1 MGEVWRSFAEATE
14 ASQASKR
21 ARQEMMERRMDVTVD
36 VSETKVD
43 LVEQTTVYG
52 GILGVR
58 EEIVDSFG
66 GKGRVAKRLGNG
78 HR

>member
-1 MGEVWRSFAEATE
+1 MV
-14 ASQASKR
+14 
-21 ARQEMMERRMDVTVD
+21 VTVD